1 METTTSNQQSDDK
14 KDFKYPLS
22 QAVKNAFTGATV
34 EGYNPESKMIEVR
47 MADASYHKLK
57 VSEQSSAYLAQNT
70 DMPKLHIKEIKG
82 QSFELGKTF
91 IELAPDA
98 VKFLNSKYQEK
109 NIAIPET
116 LKINK
121 TTEVHLS
128 PEQRSDLGKGQPVN
142 VGPIGEGKD
151 KKDTIL
157 MLNPNEPGKLLVM
170 KETGNGIN
178 IHDTPAAKSEQKS
191 ANAPAKAEP
200 RKMREESAAKGQ
212 HI

>member
-1 METTTSNQQSDDK
+1 METKPVNQQTNEK

-22 QAVKNAFTGATV
+22 QAVKNAFTGAKV
-34 EGYNPESKMIEVR
+34 EGYNPESKMIEVK

-57 VSEQSSAYLAQNT
+57 VSDQSATYLAQNT
-70 DMPKLHIKEIKG
+70 DMPKLPIKETKG
-82 QSFELGKTF
+82 QSFELGRTF

-121 TTEVHLS
+121 ITEVHLN
-128 PEQRSDLGKGQPVN
+128 PGQRKDLGSGQPVN

-170 KETGNGIN
+170 KATGNSIN
-178 IHDTPAAKSEQKS
+178 ITESPAVKNEQKS
-191 ANAPAKAEP
+191 PDAPVKAEP
-200 RKMREESAAKGQ
+200 RKMREETVAKGQ
-212 HI
+212 QV

>member
-1 METTTSNQQSDDK
+1 MATTTANQQTEDK

-22 QAVKNAFTGATV
+22 QAVKNAFTGATI
-34 EGYNPESKMIEVR
+34 EGYNPENKSVEVR

-57 VSEQSSAYLAQNT
+57 VSDQSAAYLSQNT

-109 NIAIPET
+109 NVAIPET

-121 TTEVHLS
+121 TTEVQLT
-128 PEQRSDLGKGQPVN
+128 PEQRTNLGKGQPVN
-142 VGPIGEGKD
+142 
-151 KKDTIL
+151 
-157 MLNPNEPGKLLVM
+157 NRPGWRWQ
-170 KETGNGIN
+170 G
-178 IHDTPAAKSEQKS
+178 
-191 ANAPAKAEP
+191 
-200 RKMREESAAKGQ
+200 
-212 HI
+212 